1 MHISPTLPDALL
13 YTSVHSK
20 RHGTTSSAF
29 CLARAS
35 VQAVKYSFLLFRA
48 RHWLLWPILADS
60 HKILYKDLT
69 LIPFVTIFFLAFIA
83 LHFFFF
89 LLKGNLPVSS
99 RGGLWRFPLFPYRFP
114 LISLSRYPHVWTR
127 FLHRRVCWEHHLPE
141 VTDHSKRRGVHE
153 GALYLILL
161 LYKKLSYEYPREFWY
176 TSVLYRALC

>member
-69 LIPFVTIFFLAFIA
+69 LIPFVTIFFFGF
-83 LHFFFF
+83 HCFTFFFFFF

-99 RGGLWRFPLFPYRFP
+99 HGGLWRFPLFPYRFP

-161 LYKKLSYEYPREFWY
+161 L
-176 TSVLYRALC
+176 